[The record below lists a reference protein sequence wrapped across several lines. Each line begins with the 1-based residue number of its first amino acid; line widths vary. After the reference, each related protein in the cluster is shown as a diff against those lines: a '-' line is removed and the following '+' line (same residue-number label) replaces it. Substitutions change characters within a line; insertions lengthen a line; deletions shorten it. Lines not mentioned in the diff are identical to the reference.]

1 MGSWDE
7 EFDKV
12 LAETLA
18 KKSQSG
24 TASPFAPK
32 LPTARPTN
40 YMQNKSLVNNG
51 YFAPVAPKTTV
62 GTLSAKKKKK
72 WYETGLFEDGY
83 DFGDVS
89 KTILGVNDESASIK
103 DLTVNSFKRGYY
115 NSVYGEESYDA
126 MLGRK
131 NNKDAYK
138 NLLESDE
145 YQFAPGN
152 DFAGGVSGAFE
163 LLGQQYRQFTN
174 PRTMAYVGTAVSG
187 AILAGNAG
195 PQALAPEEIV
205 TVPAAAA
212 FGFTTG
218 SSQANL
224 EIEAGHAYNELIESG
239 ISEETAR
246 KIATGVGSVNA
257 GLEALQVD
265 ELVGAFK
272 VLDKTGA
279 TDTVTKKILKELVER
294 GVDVAKETGQEVLQ
308 EGVTIA
314 GVQAAHKL
322 DKGEVAYTKEDVANR
337 LWDTAKSSALSFGM
351 MNVPATM
358 KNTASII
365 SDQKKANLAPI
376 NQPIKDEV
384 KTEPVIEAEPDDV
397 EQIIIEEQPATE
409 VKPKRVLYTGSPN
422 TNIQQF
428 KVGGADGSRQTGDR
442 YGRGVYLT
450 TNEGTAKNYA
460 GDTGRVYQVNA
471 DDVNIFDLNETI
483 TPEMQET
490 LRKELSGADKQVRN
504 SMLRNFRTEMEFDDF
519 KNAEKFFMEQQALW
533 KEQDGEYSANKPEI
547 KSADHE
553 TGKAVIEFT
562 DFANWENNIS
572 NLTGN
577 QLYDA
582 LKSISTDDFSSF
594 ITGHGFDG
602 ISFNEDADNQQYV
615 IYRNEDRLRIDNGE
629 METVSEN
636 STQQQETQLTEEN
649 STVSETENVADS
661 ELTDLYDQ
669 KQVLEDTLESLTAVE
684 DFGENHAEVS
694 KRLDAVNENINALEN
709 QNGAETSFDRETVS
723 SMLGKLME
731 QDSSDSKKDH
741 QDFYID
747 GFLIERFNKGDH
759 YDYSVVLPDGSSVR
773 GQTAIDK
780 SAFYADLAN
789 KIMTK
794 PQYRRAVAP
803 VTPSPSASEQ
813 SAVPADAPYR
823 VVPTK
828 SGNVLEKGTFDAPQ
842 KQTPKQARVLTEMPE
857 QTTQKPAKKT
867 DSLDV
872 EPKPKSGK
880 INPLKKFAEYVVD
893 NGFVFERLGKKTNNR
908 ELEAKWDGIRRV
920 RSAAQHLIGEGMKYD
935 GVKSLKSMME
945 TVDKAGLT
953 QDFYNY
959 LAHYRNVDGMTLD
972 TRFKTYNRGVFGNVS
987 AEESQFEVNR
997 LESLHP
1003 EFKAWAEDVYAY
1015 NNYLRD
1021 LMVKGRL
1028 ISQKTADLLAEMY
1041 PHYVPI
1047 HRVGFDE
1054 NLDVGSD
1061 NHVGVNSPLKSATGG
1076 NQDIKP
1082 LFETMAERTMAVY
1095 KAVAMNNFGLELYN
1109 TLYPG
1114 RLNMNTSLDQ
1124 TASNIGSKVSDM
1136 DVDYSI
1142 DGFDPREELLQSGT
1156 LGSLPTFSV
1165 FIDGERHTFDINEEM
1180 YTAMKPTSDFLSM
1193 KIPVVSGLS
1202 NLRRNLITA
1211 YSPWFTLKNAIKD
1224 FQEIIINS
1232 QHPLKTYA
1240 TLPEALMQLSIKGTK
1255 YQEYVENGG
1264 EHITYFDTE
1273 DSSFDPNKSVLDQ
1286 IENSF
1291 GLKQILKANNFI
1303 ETLPRLAEFIASRSE
1318 GRSVEVSMLDAA
1330 RVTTNFG
1337 AGGKLTKLLDRNG
1350 CTFLN
1355 SSVQGF
1361 TQQVRNVVEAKQNGL
1376 KGWAGLAARYVA
1388 AGLPAVL
1395 LNNLLWDDDEDYQD
1409 LPDYISNNYYIVA
1422 KYGDGQFVRIPKG
1435 RTAAVIQNAI
1445 EQVAKQSSGDDEADW
1460 KEFFKL
1466 FMENIAPNNPLED
1479 NILAPIIQT
1488 ATNTTWYGEDIIPY
1502 RLKDLPAEEQF
1513 DEKTDA
1519 ISIWLGEKI
1528 GKSPKKINYLLDQYS
1543 GVVGDT
1549 VLPYLT
1555 PKAESPIDSPVLKAI
1570 APLRDIFTTDS
1581 TLNNRVTGDFYE
1593 TLEEVEAKAESP
1605 DATPEDKFLSSYLI
1619 STNAE
1624 VSKLMQQQ
1632 REIQTSDKP
1641 DSEKYRL
1648 NKELK
1653 EQINELQKKALEGMD
1668 SLHIEGNYAE
1678 AGGKRFNLGT
1688 DSETKGD
1695 RWFEIKPTKADGT
1708 DNKFYLKEQ
1717 AVTHSFGVSYK
1728 DYWNNKEA
1736 YDDAFYIASGYDN
1749 EDGGE
1754 GSIMET
1760 VKNVFGVDKFASF
1773 AGGLADIK
1781 ADYDDEGNAIK
1792 GSRKKKLQEY
1802 ISGLDIPAAQKY
1814 ILYKAQYNWDNSH
1827 NYEIL
1832 DYLNGRN
1839 DIDFADKLTICEE
1852 LGFTVGKDGRISW
1865 D

>member
-1 MGSWDE
+1 MGVLDDYYKAKAKRKNQNIAPEPAKTIKPTLTPKQQAEIAPLLRQANRVYVPKSKDE
-7 EFDKV
+7 DK
-12 LAETLA
+12 LDFFQKGA
-18 KKSQSG
+18 
-24 TASPFAPK
+24 
-32 LPTARPTN
+32 
-40 YMQNKSLVNNG
+40 
-51 YFAPVAPKTTV
+51 
-62 GTLSAKKKKK
+62 
-72 WYETGLFEDGY
+72 FEDGY
-83 DFGDVS
+83 QFGDVT
-89 KTILGVNDESASIK
+89 KTILGTAGDAGLNVVKGVASLGEGLGDLVNYGVAGIADLAGKDKWADDVRKRTQENLVDKVTKRASDKLDKYSVLGRTSDSAMQAVGQVGGII
-103 DLTVNSFKRGYY
+103 LTGGLGSAAGLSSAGVSALTTGVMGLSGMGSGMGEAYEGGATDGEAF
-115 NSVYGEESYDA
+115 VYGAISGAADALTEMVFGGLGKGINALGFSKGLSSADDMLAKTVSNKFKSQIAKNLAEFGVKSSAEGLEEVLAGVLQAAGKKATYMSE
-126 MLGRK
+126 
-131 NNKDAYK
+131 KDFK
-138 NLLESDE
+138 DILEDENLLE
-145 YQFAPGN
+145 QFIVGS
-152 DFAGGVSGAFE
+152 FA
-163 LLGQQYRQFTN
+163 
-174 PRTMAYVGTAVSG
+174 SG
-187 AILAGNAG
+187 AIQSGLIPGTKNGSLIDANQKGYDFIDG
-195 PQALAPEEIV
+195 MPQNEHPIKEDV
-205 TVPAAAA
+205 VNDRPVNPADS
-212 FGFTTG
+212 F
-218 SSQANL
+218 
-224 EIEAGHAYNELIESG
+224 
-239 ISEETAR
+239 
-246 KIATGVGSVNA
+246 
-257 GLEALQVD
+257 
-265 ELVGAFK
+265 
-272 VLDKTGA
+272 
-279 TDTVTKKILKELVER
+279 
-294 GVDVAKETGQEVLQ
+294 VAKE
-308 EGVTIA
+308 
-314 GVQAAHKL
+314 
-322 DKGEVAYTKEDVANR
+322 
-337 LWDTAKSSALSFGM
+337 
-351 MNVPATM
+351 
-358 KNTASII
+358 
-365 SDQKKANLAPI
+365 
-376 NQPIKDEV
+376 EV
-384 KTEPVIEAEPDDV
+384 KPTEEKP
-397 EQIIIEEQPATE
+397 TE

-422 TNIQQF
+422 TDIQQF
-428 KVGGADGSRQTGDR
+428 KVGGVDGSRQTGDR
-442 YGRGVYLT
+442 YGRGIYLT

-460 GDTGRVYQVNA
+460 GESGRVYSVNA
-471 DDVNIFDLNETI
+471 DELNIFDLNEPI
-483 TPEMQET
+483 TPEMADN
-490 LRKELSGADKQVRN
+490 LRNELSGADTQVRN
-504 SMLRNFRTEMEFDDF
+504 SILRNFRTEMEFDDF
-519 KNAEKFFMEQQALW
+519 DSAEQFFREQNALW
-533 KEQDGEYSANKPEI
+533 KEQDGQYSANKPEI
-547 KSADHE
+547 KSADHN

-602 ISFNEDADNQQYV
+602 IAFNEDADNQQYV

-629 METVSEN
+629 MDSVAEN
-636 STQQQETQLTEEN
+636 STQPEKTQLTEEN
-649 STVSETENVADS
+649 STPNATVSETESVADS
-661 ELTDLYDQ
+661 ELKDLYDQ
-669 KQVLEDTLESLTAVE
+669 KQVLEDTLESLTAVA
-684 DFGENHAEVS
+684 DFGEKFNELSQRWAEVNERIKTLNS
-694 KRLDAVNENINALEN
+694 ESVANIVKELSNQDVGELKPGKADVFEINGYTIRRFFSIDGKQFRYTIVSPYNTSRGNTVDADITEFYDDVEKTLASLIE
-709 QNGAETSFDRETVS
+709 S
-723 SMLGKLME
+723 
-731 QDSSDSKKDH
+731 DSS
-741 QDFYID
+741 
-747 GFLIERFNKGDH
+747 
-759 YDYSVVLPDGSSVR
+759 
-773 GQTAIDK
+773 
-780 SAFYADLAN
+780 LAPE
-789 KIMTK
+789 K
-794 PQYRRAVAP
+794 PV
-803 VTPSPSASEQ
+803 
-813 SAVPADAPYR
+813 VPADAPYR
-823 VVPTK
+823 VVPGK
-828 SGNVLEKGTFDAPQ
+828 PGDSLEKGTFDAPQ
-842 KQTPKQARVLTEMPE
+842 KQSPKTARVLTKMPE
-857 QTTQKPAKKT
+857 QTTNKSAKKT
-867 DSLDV
+867 DSLNV
-872 EPKPKSGK
+872 EPKAEKGK
-880 INPLKKFAEYVVD
+880 VNPLKKFAEYVID
-893 NGFVFERLGKKTNNR
+893 NGFVFERLGKKTKNR

-920 RSAAQHLIGEGMKYD
+920 RSAANHLIGEGLKFR

-945 TVDKAGLT
+945 TAEKAGLT

-972 TRFKTYNRGVFGNVS
+972 TRYNTYNKGVFGEVS

-1003 EFKAWAEDVYAY
+1003 EFKEWAEDVYAY

-1047 HRVGFDE
+1047 HRVGFDGE
-1054 NLDVGSD
+1054 LEVDTE

-1076 NQDIKP
+1076 NQDIMP

-1095 KAVAMNNFGLELYN
+1095 RAVAMNNFGLELYN

-1114 RLNMNTSLDQ
+1114 RLTQNTSLDPS
-1124 TASNIGSKVSDM
+1124 ASNVGSMASDV

-1142 DGFDPREELLQSGT
+1142 DGFDPREELLQSGK

-1165 FIDGERHTFDINEEM
+1165 FIDGERHTFDINEEI

-1193 KIPVVSGLS
+1193 NIRGLS
-1202 NLRRNLITA
+1202 DISDLRRNLITA

-1224 FQEIIINS
+1224 FQEIVINS
-1232 QHPLKTYA
+1232 QHPLRTYA
-1240 TLPEALMQLSIKGTK
+1240 TLPEALMQLASKGTK

-1264 EHITYFDTE
+1264 EHITYFDTD
-1273 DSSFDPNKSVLDQ
+1273 DSSFDTKKKIKDKVEDFYPLRKILD
-1286 IENSF
+1286 
-1291 GLKQILKANNFI
+1291 ANNFI

-1361 TQQVRNVVEAKQNGL
+1361 TQQVRNVAEAQQNGL
-1376 KGWAGLAARYVA
+1376 KGWAGLAARYVV

-1409 LPDYISNNYYIVA
+1409 LPDYITNNYYVVW

-1445 EQVAKQSSGDDEADW
+1445 EQVAKQSNGDDEADW
-1460 KEFFKL
+1460 NEFFKL
-1466 FMENIAPNNPLED
+1466 FIENVAPNNPLTD
-1479 NILAPIIQT
+1479 NVLAPIIQT

-1513 DEKTDA
+1513 DEKTD
-1519 ISIWLGEKI
+1519 SLSVWLGEKL

-1555 PKAESPIDSPVLKAI
+1555 PKAESPIDDPALKAI

-1581 TLNNRVTGDFYE
+1581 TLNNRVTGDFYD

-1624 VSKLMQQQ
+1624 VSKLMKEQ
-1632 REIQTSDKP
+1632 REIQTSDRP

-1653 EQINELQKKALEGMD
+1653 KQINELQEKALEGMND
-1668 SLHIEGNYAE
+1668 IYVEGNYAE

-1688 DSETKGD
+1688 DSETGES
-1695 RWFEIKPTKADGT
+1695 RWFEVTPKKADGT
-1708 DNKFYLKEQ
+1708 DNKYYLKEQ
-1717 AVTHSFGVSYK
+1717 AVTHAFGVSYK

-1760 VKNVFGVDKFASF
+1760 VKNVFGIDTFASF

-1781 ADYDDEGNAIK
+1781 SDYDDEGNAIK
-1792 GSRKKKLQEY
+1792 GSRKKKLREY
-1802 ISGLDIPAAQKY
+1802 ISGLDISAAEKY
-1814 ILYKAQYNWDNSH
+1814 ILYKSQYNWDNSH

-1832 DYLNGRN
+1832 DYLNDRK
-1839 DIDFADKLTICEE
+1839 DIEFADKLTICEE

>member
-18 KKSQSG
+18 KKSNSG

-40 YMQNKSLVNNG
+40 YAQNKSLVNNG
-51 YFAPVAPKTTV
+51 YFAPVTSTV
-62 GTLSAKKKKK
+62 GKTSKKKKK

-83 DFGDVS
+83 DFGDVT

-138 NLLESDE
+138 NLLESEE

-152 DFAGGVSGAFE
+152 EFAGGVSGAFE

-174 PRTMAYVGTAVSG
+174 PRTMAYVGTAVTG
-187 AILAGNAG
+187 AILVGNAG

-279 TDTVTKKILKELVER
+279 TDTVAKKILKELVDR

-308 EGVTIA
+308 EGVTIG
-314 GVQAAHKL
+314 GVQLANKL
-322 DKGEVAYTKEDVANR
+322 EKGELAYTKEEVANR
-337 LWDTAKSSALSFGM
+337 LLDTAKSSALSFGM
-351 MNVPATM
+351 MNVPASV

-365 SDQKKANLAPI
+365 SDQKNANIAPI

-384 KTEPVIEAEPDDV
+384 KAEPVVETEPADV
-397 EQIIIEEQPATE
+397 EQITIDEQPVTE
-409 VKPKRVLYTGSPN
+409 VKPIVETDPTISEKTAIPSEAPKTDALYKNRKDGWGEVYSTAQEALNDAVKNSDSELWDAFNKEVENTPQNTPLERGSTPV
-422 TNIQQF
+422 IDALVAVQED
-428 KVGGADGSRQTGDR
+428 VRQ
-442 YGRGVYLT
+442 
-450 TNEGTAKNYA
+450 
-460 GDTGRVYQVNA
+460 
-471 DDVNIFDLNETI
+471 ETI
-483 TPEMQET
+483 TPMQGAKLLSEVYKQGGVEGLKQIVNQT
-490 LRKELSGADKQVRN
+490 DGNLHPQYLEQAKQFESVAPATELTQ
-504 SMLRNFRTEMEFDDF
+504 
-519 KNAEKFFMEQQALW
+519 
-533 KEQDGEYSANKPEI
+533 
-547 KSADHE
+547 
-553 TGKAVIEFT
+553 
-562 DFANWENNIS
+562 
-572 NLTGN
+572 
-577 QLYDA
+577 
-582 LKSISTDDFSSF
+582 
-594 ITGHGFDG
+594 
-602 ISFNEDADNQQYV
+602 
-615 IYRNEDRLRIDNGE
+615 
-629 METVSEN
+629 N
-636 STQQQETQLTEEN
+636 STQQTETQLTEEN
-649 STVSETENVADS
+649 STVSETENVAEA
-661 ELTDLYDQ
+661 ELKELYDQ
-669 KQVLEDTLESLTAVE
+669 KQVLEDTLESMTAVE
-684 DFGENHAEVS
+684 DFGENFNEVSRRWAEV
-694 KRLDAVNENINALEN
+694 NERIKALEK
-709 QNGAETSFDRETVS
+709 QSVTETSDVAQPVSEDVANIVREFVDQDTGE
-723 SMLGKLME
+723 LKPGKADVLE
-731 QDSSDSKKDH
+731 VN
-741 QDFYID
+741 
-747 GFLIERFNKGDH
+747 G
-759 YDYSVVLPDGSSVR
+759 YSVRRLFLADGKRFRYTITSPSGVT
-773 GQTAIDK
+773 QTNTVE
-780 SAFYADLAN
+780 AD
-789 KIMTK
+789 IMTFYEDLEDK
-794 PQYRRAVAP
+794 LASMMQSESGEKTAP
-803 VTPSPSASEQ
+803 AE
-813 SAVPADAPYR
+813 APYH
-823 VVPTK
+823 VVRTE
-828 SGNVLEKGTFDAPQ
+828 SGDTLEKGTFDAPQ
-842 KQTPKQARVLTEMPE
+842 KQDSKQAKILTEMPE
-857 QTTQKPAKKT
+857 HPTKKT
-867 DSLDV
+867 SKKSDSLDV
-872 EPKPKSGK
+872 APKAEKAK
-880 INPLKKFAEYVVD
+880 LNPFKKFVEYVVD
-893 NGFVFERLGKKTNNR
+893 NGNVFERLGKKTKNR

-920 RSAAQHLIGEGMKYD
+920 QSAAQHLIGEGMKYD
-935 GVKSLKSMME
+935 GVKSLKSMMD
-945 TVDKAGLT
+945 TVEKAGLT

-959 LAHYRNVDGMTLD
+959 LAHYRNIDGMTLD

-987 AEESQFEVNR
+987 AQESQFEVDR
-997 LESLHP
+997 LENLHP
-1003 EFKAWAEDVYAY
+1003 EFKEWAEDVYAY

-1047 HRVGFDE
+1047 HRVVTEGELEMD
-1054 NLDVGSD
+1054 ST
-1061 NHVGVNSPLKSATGG
+1061 NHVGVNSPLMSATGG
-1076 NQDIKP
+1076 NQDIMP
-1082 LFETMAERTMAVY
+1082 LFNTMAERTMAVHR
-1095 KAVAMNNFGLELYN
+1095 AVAMNNFGLELFN

-1114 RLNMNTSLDQ
+1114 RLNTNTSIDP
-1124 TASNIGSKVSDM
+1124 TASNVGSALVDV

-1142 DGFDPREELLQSGT
+1142 DGFDPREELLQSGKP
-1156 LGSLPTFSV
+1156 GSLPTFSI

-1180 YTAMKPTSDFLSM
+1180 YVSMQTTSDWLKMNIPGLSHF
-1193 KIPVVSGLS
+1193 S

-1211 YSPWFTLKNAIKD
+1211 YSPWFTLKNFIKD
-1224 FQEIIINS
+1224 TQEVLINS

-1240 TLPEALMQLSIKGTK
+1240 KFGEALFQLSTKGTK

-1264 EHITYFDTE
+1264 EHITYFDTDE
-1273 DSSFDPNKSVLDQ
+1273 SSFDTKKKFKDKVEDFYP
-1286 IENSF
+1286 
-1291 GLKQILKANNFI
+1291 LKKILQANNFI
-1303 ETLPRLAEFIASRSE
+1303 ETLPRLAEFIASRDE

-1376 KGWAGLAARYVA
+1376 KGWASLAARYVA
-1388 AGLPAVL
+1388 AGLPAIL
-1395 LNNLLWDDDEDYQD
+1395 LNNLLWDDDEEYQD
-1409 LPDYISNNYYIVA
+1409 LPDYITNNYYIVW

-1466 FMENIAPNNPLED
+1466 FAENVAPNNPLED
-1479 NILAPIIQT
+1479 NIFAPLIQT
-1488 ATNTTWYGEDIIPY
+1488 AKNKTWYGEDIVPY
-1502 RLKDLPAEEQF
+1502 RLRETKDEDGNVVPIAPEEQF
-1513 DEKTDA
+1513 DEKTDSA
-1519 ISIWLGEKI
+1519 SIKI
-1528 GKSPKKINYLLDQYS
+1528 GQALGMSPKKINYLIDQYS
-1543 GVVGDT
+1543 GVLGDT
-1549 VLPYLT
+1549 ILPYMT
-1555 PKAESPIDSPVLKAI
+1555 PKSESPIDSPVGKAF

-1581 TLNNRVTGDFYE
+1581 TLNNRVTGDFYD

-1619 STNAE
+1619 SANVE
-1624 VSKLMQQQ
+1624 VSKLMKQQ
-1632 REIQTSDKP
+1632 REIQTSDRP

-1653 EQINELQKKALEGMD
+1653 EQINEIQKKALEGMEN
-1668 SLHIEGNYAE
+1668 LHVNGNYAE
-1678 AGGKRFNLGT
+1678 AGGKRFNWSTNSKTG
-1688 DSETKGD
+1688 ET
-1695 RWFEIKPTKADGT
+1695 RWYEVTPKKADGT
-1708 DNKFYLKEQ
+1708 DNKYYQKEQ
-1717 AVTHSFGVSYK
+1717 EVTHSFGVSYE

-1749 EDGGE
+1749 EAGGE

-1760 VKNVFGVDKFASF
+1760 VKNVFGVEKFANF

-1781 ADYDDEGNAIK
+1781 SDYDDNGNAIK

-1802 ISGLDIPAAQKY
+1802 ISGLDISAAEKY
-1814 ILYKAQYNWDNSH
+1814 ILYKSQYNWDNSH
-1827 NYEIL
+1827 NYDIL
-1832 DYLNGRN
+1832 NYLNDRD
-1839 DIDFADKLTICEE
+1839 DIDLEDKLTICEE
-1852 LGFTVGKDGRISW
+1852 LGFTVGKDGRITW
-1865 D
+1865 K